1 MGNPGRRLRF
11 HKGFQFDLACDH
23 FHNVFDIL
31 AVLLLLQLFCFFQHK
46 FIETGA
52 REPSGV
58 FTGQLFRVQKRLVQ
72 LLDLF
77 RFALGFGTS
86 HAKCLGFSGRGRRY
100 LLFGFFFLA
109 SGFDLFG
116 RGAKMPLDFAF
127 FLLRRAFPEDIL
139 VLRIRLG
146 KIVEAESL
154 REFQVAT
161 AFRIALDGQVNA
173 PFNFR
178 GRTFSATA
186 EVLIVL
192 HLELSNIF
200 FECSQVFVDGGH
212 TRGKTSNH
220 NAKRVEENRQPN
232 ESTTILMR
240 YGARGWLARSRQEE
254 KSRARH
260 CPAVCRVLKCSD
272 GSAWKENSFSGAGR
286 ILARS
291 LQQVINAT
299 GVILHTNLGRAPL
312 PETVVDEYRRSA
324 TQYSNLEYDLEAG
337 ARGKRDVHTAELL
350 MRLTGAEAAIVV
362 NNCAAAVL
370 VALAALA
377 RGGEVIV
384 SRGEL
389 IEIGDGF
396 RIPEIM
402 EESGAILREVGTTNR
417 TRLADYENAI
427 NEKTR
432 ALLRVHPSTFK
443 HTGLTETTSLEEL
456 VSLSQRSG
464 LPLVEDLGSGCLVD
478 LSEYG
483 VSEPTVRQSIDSGVS
498 LVMLTRDQLL
508 RGPQAGVIAG
518 KRELIARVRRYPL
531 FRALRVDKLTIA
543 ALEATL
549 GAYLRAAWDEIP
561 TMRMIRMTPQELKRR
576 AENFIR
582 ELRPE
587 LPLDEVEI
595 EIADGAS
602 LAGGGSTPSQS
613 LPTKIIRIASA
624 RYSATKLEQRL
635 RRAPA
640 GVSVIARVEDD
651 RLILD
656 LRTVFPEQ
664 EPLLVKTLA
673 AALH

>member
-1 MGNPGRRLRF
+1 M
-11 HKGFQFDLACDH
+11 
-23 FHNVFDIL
+23 
-31 AVLLLLQLFCFFQHK
+31 
-46 FIETGA
+46 E
-52 REPSGV
+52 
-58 FTGQLFRVQKRLVQ
+58 
-72 LLDLF
+72 
-77 RFALGFGTS
+77 
-86 HAKCLGFSGRGRRY
+86 
-100 LLFGFFFLA
+100 
-109 SGFDLFG
+109 
-116 RGAKMPLDFAF
+116 
-127 FLLRRAFPEDIL
+127 
-139 VLRIRLG
+139 
-146 KIVEAESL
+146 
-154 REFQVAT
+154 
-161 AFRIALDGQVNA
+161 
-173 PFNFR
+173 
-178 GRTFSATA
+178 
-186 EVLIVL
+186 
-192 HLELSNIF
+192 
-200 FECSQVFVDGGH
+200 
-212 TRGKTSNH
+212 TRGKKTVSAEQAELLRQIPSVDELLTQPRLAALSKRADRNLVVEVARAVLADLRARIAGDSNWTPLGLS
-220 NAKRVEENRQPN
+220 AASVEELIGN
-232 ESTTILMR
+232 EV
-240 YGARGWLARSRQEE
+240 E
-254 KSRARH
+254 
-260 CPAVCRVLKCSD
+260 
-272 GSAWKENSFSGAGR
+272 R
-286 ILARS
+286 ILSRS
-291 LQQVINAT
+291 LQPVINAT

-312 PETVVDEYRRSA
+312 PESIVEEFRRSS

-337 ARGKRDVHTAELL
+337 ARGKRDVHTSELL
-350 MRLTGAEAAIVV
+350 TRLTGAEAAIVV

-370 VALAALA
+370 VTLAALA

-402 EESGAILREVGTTNR
+402 EQSGAILREVGTTNR
-417 TRLADYENAI
+417 THLADYEKAI

-432 ALLRVHPSTFK
+432 VLLRVHPSNFK
-443 HTGLTETTSLEEL
+443 VTGFTDKPALEEL
-456 VSLSQRSG
+456 VALSQRSG

-478 LSEYG
+478 LAEYG
-483 VSEPTVRQSIDSGVS
+483 VSEPTVKQSVEAGVS
-498 LVMLTRDQLL
+498 VVMFSGDKLL
-508 RGPQAGVIAG
+508 GGPQAGIIAG
-518 KRELIARVRRYPL
+518 KKEIIARVRRYPL

-602 LAGGGSTPSQS
+602 LAGGGSTPAQS

-640 GVSVIARVEDD
+640 GVSVIARVEDE

-664 EPLLVKTLA
+664 EPLLIQTVA